1 MKKKIKD
8 LTSKDIE
15 NICEPDIGCR
25 DCPLSIYIKEYDSPT
40 CCLADYL
47 ESEIEINE

>member
-8 LTSKDIE
+8 LTSKDIDKF
-15 NICEPDIGCR
+15 CGADIGCR
-25 DCPLSIYIKEYDSPT
+25 ECPLSIYIEEYDSPI

-47 ESEIEINE
+47 EKEVEVQ